1 MSALDN
7 LLFLARKVQ
16 TAEGAKR
23 YGQAIGSD
31 IAADAT
37 PEEKARPVTL
47 ERLKSLQRQL
57 AVAKRTGDT
66 SQLKKSMREFQIAL
80 NTYAAKKSVTD
91 VMDDLH
97 GAARVVKPDAKKQ

>member
-1 MSALDN
+1 MSLDN
-7 LLFLARKVQ
+7 MLRLARKVQ

-37 PEEKARPVTL
+37 KEEKARPVTL
-47 ERLKSLQRQL
+47 ERLKSLERQL
-57 AVAKRTGDT
+57 QVAKKTGDV
-66 SQLKKSMREFQIAL
+66 SQLRKTMRDFQIAL
-80 NTYAAKKSVTD
+80 NTYAAGKSVTD

-97 GAARVVKPDAKKQ
+97 GSARAVKNVPGSK